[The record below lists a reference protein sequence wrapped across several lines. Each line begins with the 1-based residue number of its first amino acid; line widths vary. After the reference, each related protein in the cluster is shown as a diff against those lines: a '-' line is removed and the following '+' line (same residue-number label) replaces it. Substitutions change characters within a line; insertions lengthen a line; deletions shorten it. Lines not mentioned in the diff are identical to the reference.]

1 MSTAGD
7 WIPGELANRVFGES
21 VRKACAG
28 IGAEAKGRIEDLRG
42 KLVEGDELSAAD
54 RRLLGALRSAV
65 HGPQMRSLLAWG
77 RIPRKAAKT
86 VGFGEERIRKLYG
99 EGEDIEPTGRL
110 RVEWLEE
117 IPQAVRKGEA
127 AWVEEQDG
135 SAVYRVGQAEVEV
148 PHESWTRERPMPP
161 GMKIAVEAA
170 RRGGLIVLT
179 GAGVSRASGLPG
191 YEELA
196 CEAEERFGVEHEEGL
211 RPGVRMDRVAEKEGR
226 EALVQWI
233 EDTLTKREGAPSEAH
248 RAVAELSEAGQ
259 AALVATTNW
268 DRCQEKCLRGKQ
280 VKHLHGTLGEGSL
293 LLGEKN
299 LREEYRKPVQTEKA
313 QEVLEAGVVLCVGY
327 AMRDEQV
334 GLVIGRLNEQRR
346 REGRRSLRM
355 VRICEDHD
363 AEPQAGEAL
372 ITYREG
378 RHERVPA
385 ILREIRARAGSRIA
399 PEAQAGAKALAQR
412 IASEENASAVKALLA
427 RGGTECEAWLAEAD
441 PQAWRS
447 VLAEVLETVL
457 CGNAETIGD
466 EGRVREW
473 IGTEPHLGGIERM
486 LEARHTTGRPF
497 NAATRRWLLEAAQRG
512 KVFHEVRRTSFE
524 ILLEDCTEAEDRNE
538 LDLLGLAEVARRVD
552 GRRDQGAL
560 VDVLARSLQARTE
573 LVRESGGYRAKAA
586 LRWGGWGLACLWDE
600 HGEEG
605 IEAQPERIFAAT
617 AETLGK
623 QEEEHRYCWI
633 GRKRIGEG
641 GSTPRGA
648 EREPG
653 DVLTDAARDALEALR
668 KNGPEGSWKSALAQA
683 LRSPSL
689 LLRRVGIEGAIAGME
704 EIGQVTLAV
713 KCVEEDWL
721 AGRPLRREGWR
732 LAGKLTEGD
741 ARTKIREYV
750 LKGVEE
756 PWEVRERYDLAGWV
770 ARKWGGDEK
779 LEGHV
784 RSIEMTELG
793 RLWRP
798 KTEEE
803 LWEEG
808 WVKEAVPAARWT
820 TGQLLEGWRKGGR
833 SYVEALIGPTPEGD
847 LSDWIDRG
855 EWESEHENAR
865 ALTEALRQCGGLR
878 RALGAKMEEPGT
890 DPNHWAWWACA
901 EAWRNGDG
909 KLPLTRLMGEA
920 SERGAWGLA
929 KGWRAGG
936 GAEDWEATYELAE
949 ACAKRADLLP
959 GRAHGWM
966 SLVANSPLGMLV
978 ETLVEKAIEAREK
991 ATRLARLRRLARERR
1006 RAAGVVWCA
1015 LAAKLDRLD
1024 EETATEALE
1033 RTQEHERLHEAV
1045 WEGIAYSGWA
1055 SPEGGETLREGLH
1068 KALHTEAVG
1077 VVTDGGSER
1086 DMAADM
1092 WGWHRT
1098 MASMNGE
1105 PTKPW
1110 EVCELPERRRAR
1122 VFREI
1127 CRLARDLNRKG
1138 WPDMDV
1144 WGKLGKPVVAE
1155 LPTLTRGEAASLTEI
1170 FDLIPKDDRDRMAE
1184 KIEEAVAVHGGQG
1197 GGEEVVPHSLGRA
1210 ERVSTEAAGRVAA
1223 IWWREGRNGMMQKY
1237 RWWGLKQTLK
1247 AIRDAGRENEQMLKV
1262 LKEMEEA
1269 GIR

>member
-7 WIPGELANRVFGES
+7 RIPVELANRVFGES

-28 IGAEAKGRIEDLRG
+28 IGAEAKGRIEDLRA

-54 RRLLGALRSAV
+54 RRLLGGLRSAV

-77 RIPRKAAKT
+77 RIPREAAKAM
-86 VGFGEERIRKLYG
+86 GLGEERIRRLYG

-127 AWVEEQDG
+127 GRVEEQDG

-148 PHESWTRERPMPP
+148 PHESWTRERPMPL

-196 CEAEERFGVEHEEGL
+196 CEAEGRFGMEHEEGL
-211 RPGVRMDRVAEKEGR
+211 RPGVRMDRVADKEGR
-226 EALVQWI
+226 EVLVQWV

-268 DRCQEKCLRGKQ
+268 DRCQEKCLPGRR
-280 VKHLHGTLGEGSL
+280 VKHLHGKLGEGDL
-293 LLGEKN
+293 RLGEKD
-299 LREEYRKPVQTEKA
+299 LREKYRKPVQTGKA
-313 QEVLEAGVVLCVGY
+313 REVLEAGVVLCVGY

-334 GLVIGRLNEQRR
+334 RLVVGRLNEQRR
-346 REGRRSLRM
+346 REGRRSLRV

-363 AEPQAGEAL
+363 AEPQVGEAL

-399 PEAQAGAKALAQR
+399 PESQAGAKALAQR

-427 RGGTECEAWLAEAD
+427 RGGVECEAWLAEAD

-447 VLAEVLETVL
+447 VLADVLEDVV
-457 CGNAETIGD
+457 CGNAGAVGD
-466 EGRVREW
+466 EDRVREW
-473 IGTEPHLGGIERM
+473 IGTKPHLGGVERM

-497 NAATRRWLLEAAQRG
+497 NAATRRWLLEAARGG
-512 KVFHEVRRTSFE
+512 KVFHQVRRTSFE
-524 ILLEDCTEAEDRNE
+524 ILLEDCAEAEDRSE
-538 LDLLGLAEVARRVD
+538 LDLLGLAKLARKVD
-552 GRRDQGAL
+552 EKWGQGAL
-560 VDVLARSLQARTE
+560 VDVLTRSLQARTE
-573 LVRESGGYRAKAA
+573 LVRKDDGYRTKAA
-586 LRWGGWGLACLWDE
+586 LRWGGWGLAYLWDE

-605 IEAQPERIFAAT
+605 IEAQPGRIFAAA
-617 AETLGK
+617 AETLAK
-623 QEEEHRYCWI
+623 REEEDRYCWI

-668 KNGPEGSWKSALAQA
+668 KSGPEGSWKSALAQA
-683 LRSPSL
+683 LRAPSL
-689 LLRRVGIEGAIAGME
+689 LLRRVGIEGAMAGMGKA
-704 EIGQVTLAV
+704 GQATLAA
-713 KCVEEDWL
+713 KCVEEGWL
-721 AGRPLRREGWR
+721 AERALRREGWR
-732 LAGKLTEGD
+732 LAGKLTEED

-750 LKGVEE
+750 LEGVEE
-756 PWEVRERYDLAGWV
+756 PGQIRERYDLAGWLT
-770 ARKWGGDEK
+770 REWGGDEK
-779 LEGHV
+779 IEAHV
-784 RSIEMTELG
+784 RSIEVTELG

-803 LWEEG
+803 LWGEG
-808 WVKEAVPAARWT
+808 RVRRAVPAARWT
-820 TGQLLEGWRKGGR
+820 TGQILEGWRKGER

-855 EWESEHENAR
+855 ERESEHENAR
-865 ALTEALRQCGGLR
+865 VLTEALRQCDGLR
-878 RALGAKMEEPGT
+878 RALGAKMGEPET

-901 EAWRNGDG
+901 EAWKRADG
-909 KLPLTRLMGEA
+909 KLPLTRLMGKA

-929 KGWRAGG
+929 NGWRAGG
-936 GAEDWEATYELAE
+936 GTEDWDATYELAE
-949 ACAKRADLLP
+949 ACAKRGDLLP

-966 SLVANSPLGMLV
+966 SLVGNSPLGMLV
-978 ETLVEKAIEAREK
+978 ETLVEKAIGGRQK
-991 ATRLARLRRLARERR
+991 ATRLARLRGLAREWP

-1024 EETATEALE
+1024 GETATEALA
-1033 RTQEHERLHEAV
+1033 RASQHERLHEAV

-1055 SPEGGETLREGLH
+1055 SREGGETLREGLH
-1068 KALHTEAVG
+1068 EALRTEAVG

-1098 MASMNGE
+1098 RASMDGE

-1110 EVCELPERRRAR
+1110 GVCELPERRRAR

-1127 CRLARDLNRKG
+1127 CRLARDLDRKG
-1138 WPDMDV
+1138 WPDV
-1144 WGKLGKPVVAE
+1144 WGKLGKPMVAE
-1155 LPTLTRGEAASLTEI
+1155 LLPTLTRGEAASLTEI
-1170 FDLIPKDDRDRMAE
+1170 LDLVAENDRDRMAE
-1184 KIEEAVAVHGGQG
+1184 KIEEAVAAHGGQG

-1210 ERVSTEAAGRVAA
+1210 ERVSPEAAGRVAA

-1237 RWWGLKQTLK
+1237 RWSGLKRTLK
-1247 AIRDAGRENEQMLKV
+1247 AIRDAGRGNEQMLGV

-1269 GIR
+1269 GIP